1 MTSSRRLS
9 STTSDPYLGALEKS
23 GAPTSLKGAT
33 FVSTNPSEPPIQQ
46 QAP

>member
-1 MTSSRRLS
+1 M
-9 STTSDPYLGALEKS
+9 GALEKS

-46 QAP
+46 QAPRAQEG